1 MGGKPTYEELEQKL
15 RELEQEHARHERV
28 EGALR
33 ESEERFRAAFEGSHD
48 AITITTRAGIV
59 LDCNQRA
66 LEMYGL
72 ESKEGFLHRRPAD
85 FSPPF
90 QPDGRPSRE
99 VAREKIDKV
108 MQEGGFSR
116 FEWLHQ
122 RSDGQTFPTEII
134 LTSHELG
141 GETVLQ
147 ATIRDITER
156 KRAEE
161 EREKLHAQLLQAQ
174 KMESVGR
181 LAGGV
186 AHDFNNMLGVIIGNV
201 ELAMLEMDRDVP
213 EYQNLQQIFK
223 TAQRSAGLVRQLLGF
238 ARQQTVSPKVLDLN
252 DIVSGMLKMFRRL
265 IGEDIDLFWVP
276 GHDLWAVKIDP
287 SQIDQILANLV
298 VNARDA
304 IAGVGKVTIE
314 TENVVFDEAYCAQNA
329 GYVPGEYVMVAVS
342 DSGSG
347 MDKVTLA
354 HLFEPFFTTKEVGK
368 GTGLGL
374 ATVYGIVKQN
384 DGFIN
389 VYSESGEGTTLKIY
403 IPRFGSVATEVSKEH
418 ASETVPM
425 GTETVLLVEDD
436 EAILNTARSMLQ
448 RLGYKVLSA
457 DSITRAIGLAE
468 AHAGEID
475 LLITDVIMPEMNGR
489 DLAQR
494 LARIQPGMR
503 TLFMSGYTA
512 NVIAHRSV
520 LDQGRRFIQKPF
532 SLKELAAGVREALDG
547 SD

>member
-1 MGGKPTYEELEQKL
+1 MDRKPTYEELEERI
-15 RELEQEHARHERV
+15 RELEQEHARHEEV
-28 EGALR
+28 EAALR
-33 ESEERFRAAFEGSHD
+33 ESEEKFKAAFEGSHD
-48 AITITTRAGIV
+48 AITITTKEGKV

-99 VAREKIDKV
+99 VSREKIDKV
-108 MQEGGFSR
+108 MREGGFSR

-122 RSDGQTFPTEII
+122 RTNGETLPAEII
-134 LTSHELG
+134 LTSYRLG

-161 EREKLHAQLLQAQ
+161 ERERLQAQLLQAQ

-186 AHDFNNMLGVIIGNV
+186 AHDFNNMLGVIVGNA
-201 ELAMLEMDRDVP
+201 ELAMLEVTPDHPVST
-213 EYQNLQQIFK
+213 NLQQIFK

-238 ARQQTVSPKVLDLN
+238 ARKQTVSPKVLDLN
-252 DIVSGMLKMFRRL
+252 DTVSGMLKMIRRL
-265 IGEDIDLFWVP
+265 IGEDIDLVWMP
-276 GHDLWAVKIDP
+276 GPGQWTVKMDP
-287 SQIDQILANLV
+287 TQIDQVLANLM

-304 IAGVGKVTIE
+304 IAGVGKVTIK
-314 TENVVFDEAYCAQNA
+314 TENIVLDAAYCTRNT
-329 GYVPGEYVMVAVS
+329 GFVPGEYVMLAVS
-342 DSGSG
+342 DNGCG
-347 MDKVTLA
+347 MGKEILE
-354 HLFEPFFTTKEVGK
+354 HLFEPFFTTKELGK

-384 DGFIN
+384 DGFIS
-389 VYSESGEGTTLKIY
+389 VESKPGEGTTFMIY
-403 IPRFGSVATEVSKEH
+403 IPRFVTETVEDSKEGLK
-418 ASETVPM
+418 ETLPG

-436 EAILNTARSMLQ
+436 EAILHTARSMLE

-457 DSITRAIGLAE
+457 SSVTTAMDLAQ

-475 LLITDVIMPEMNGR
+475 LLITDLVMPGMNGR
-489 DLAQR
+489 DLAHK
-494 LARIQPGMR
+494 LSLTKPGLR
-503 TLFMSGYTA
+503 TLFMSGYAA
-512 NVIAHRSV
+512 NVIAHRGV
-520 LDQGRRFIQKPF
+520 LDGGMRFVQKPF
-532 SLKELAAGVREALDG
+532 SINELAVSVRDAL
-547 SD
+547 S

>member
-1 MGGKPTYEELEQKL
+1 MGGKPTYEALEQ
-15 RELEQEHARHERV
+15 RVRDLEQEHARHERV
-28 EGALR
+28 EAALR
-33 ESEERFRAAFEGSHD
+33 ESEEKFKAAFEGSHD
-48 AITITTRAGIV
+48 AITLTTKEGKV

-66 LEMYGL
+66 VEMYGL
-72 ESKEGFLHRRPAD
+72 ESKDGFLHRRPAD

-90 QPDGRPSRE
+90 QPDGRSSRE
-99 VAREKIDKV
+99 VSREKIDKV
-108 MQEGGFSR
+108 MREGGFSR

-122 RSDGQTFPTEII
+122 RSDGEIFPTEII
-134 LTSHELG
+134 LTSYQLG

-186 AHDFNNMLGVIIGNV
+186 AHDFNNMLGVIIGNA
-201 ELAMLEMDRDVP
+201 ELAMLEVDPDAPV
-213 EYQNLQQIFK
+213 YQNLQQIFK

-238 ARQQTVSPKVLDLN
+238 ARKQTVSPKVLDLN
-252 DIVSGMLKMFRRL
+252 DTVSGMLKMLRQL
-265 IGEDIDLFWVP
+265 IGEDIDLVWMP
-276 GHDLWAVKIDP
+276 GHGLRAVKIDP
-287 SQIDQILANLV
+287 SQIDQILANLM

-314 TENVVFDEAYCAQNA
+314 AENVVFDEAYCAEHA
-329 GYVPGEYVMVAVS
+329 GFVPGEYVMLAVS
-342 DSGSG
+342 DNGCG
-347 MDKVTLA
+347 MDKEILE

-389 VYSESGEGTTLKIY
+389 VYSEPGEGTTFRIY
-403 IPRFGSVATEVSKEH
+403 LPRFGSEAVEDLKEG
-418 ASETVPM
+418 AREMVRM

-436 EAILNTARSMLQ
+436 DAILQTARSMLE
-448 RLGYKVLSA
+448 RLGYRVLSA
-457 DSITRAIGLAE
+457 NSITRAIDLAE
-468 AHAGEID
+468 THAGQIH
-475 LLITDVIMPEMNGR
+475 LLITDVVMPELNGR
-489 DLAQR
+489 DLARR
-494 LARIQPGMR
+494 LAHIRPRMK
-503 TLFMSGYTA
+503 TLFMSGYSAT
-512 NVIAHRSV
+512 VIAHRGV
-520 LDQGRRFIQKPF
+520 LDQGMRFIQKPF
-532 SLKELAAGVREALDG
+532 SIKELAAGVREALDL
-547 SD
+547 

>member
-1 MGGKPTYEELEQKL
+1 MEGKPTYEALEQRI
-15 RELEQEHARHERV
+15 RELEQEHARRERV
-28 EGALR
+28 EALR
-33 ESEERFRAAFEGSHD
+33 ESEGRFRAAFEGSHD
-48 AITITTRAGIV
+48 AITITAKEGRL

-72 ESKEGFLHRRPAD
+72 ESKDGFLHRRPAD

-108 MQEGGFSR
+108 MREGGFSR

-134 LTSHELG
+134 LTSYQLG

-161 EREKLHAQLLQAQ
+161 EREQLHAQLLQAQ

-186 AHDFNNMLGVIIGNV
+186 AHDFNNMLGVIIGNA
-201 ELAMLEMDRDVP
+201 ELAMLEVDPDKPV
-213 EYQNLQQIFK
+213 YQNLQHIFK

-238 ARQQTVSPKVLDLN
+238 ARKQTVSPKVLDLN
-252 DIVSGMLKMFRRL
+252 DTVSGMLKMLRRL
-265 IGEDIDLFWVP
+265 IGEDIDLVWIS
-276 GHDLWAVKIDP
+276 GHGLWAVKIDP
-287 SQIDQILANLV
+287 SQIDQILANLM

-314 TENVVFDEAYCAQNA
+314 TENVVFDEAYCEQNT
-329 GYVPGEYVMVAVS
+329 GFVPGEYVMLAVS
-342 DSGSG
+342 DTGCG
-347 MDKVTLA
+347 MDKEILE

-384 DGFIN
+384 DGFIH
-389 VYSESGEGTTLKIY
+389 VYSEPGKGATFKIF
-403 IPRFGSVATEVSKEH
+403 IPRFGSK
-418 ASETVPM
+418 P
-425 GTETVLLVEDD
+425 VE
-436 EAILNTARSMLQ
+436 I
-448 RLGYKVLSA
+448 
-457 DSITRAIGLAE
+457 
-468 AHAGEID
+468 
-475 LLITDVIMPEMNGR
+475 P
-489 DLAQR
+489 
-494 LARIQPGMR
+494 
-503 TLFMSGYTA
+503 
-512 NVIAHRSV
+512 
-520 LDQGRRFIQKPF
+520 
-532 SLKELAAGVREALDG
+532 
-547 SD
+547 

>member
-1 MGGKPTYEELEQKL
+1 MHGRPTYEELEEKI
-15 RELEQEHARHERV
+15 RELEQEHARR
-28 EGALR
+28 EGAEAALR
-33 ESEERFRAAFEGSHD
+33 ENEEKFKAAFEGSHD
-48 AITITTRAGIV
+48 AITITTKEGKV

-72 ESKEGFLHRRPAD
+72 ESKEGFLHKRPAD

-90 QPDGRPSRE
+90 QPDGRSSRQL
-99 VAREKIDKV
+99 ARERIDKV
-108 MQEGGFSR
+108 MREGGFSR

-122 RSDGQTFPTEII
+122 RTNGETLPTEII
-134 LTSHELG
+134 LTSYQLG

-156 KRAEE
+156 KKAEI

-186 AHDFNNMLGVIIGNV
+186 AHDFNNMLGVVIGNA
-201 ELAMLEMDRDVP
+201 ELAMLEVDPADPV
-213 EYQNLQQIFK
+213 YGNLQQIFK

-238 ARQQTVSPKVLDLN
+238 ARKQTVSPKVLDLN
-252 DIVSGMLKMFRRL
+252 DTVSGMLKMLRRL
-265 IGEDIDLFWVP
+265 IGEDIDLAWMP

-287 SQIDQILANLV
+287 SQIDQILANLT

-314 TENVVFDEAYCAQNA
+314 TENVVLDEAYCAQNA
-329 GYVPGEYVMVAVS
+329 GFVPGEYVILAVS
-342 DSGSG
+342 DNGSG
-347 MDKVTLA
+347 MDKEILG
-354 HLFEPFFTTKEVGK
+354 HLFEPFFTTKEAGK

-389 VYSESGEGTTLKIY
+389 VYSEPGEGTTFKIY
-403 IPRFGSVATEVSKEH
+403 LPRYDSGAAELLKERPRE
-418 ASETVPM
+418 AVPR

-436 EAILNTARSMLQ
+436 EAILHTTQSMLE
-448 RLGYKVLSA
+448 RLGYRVLGAS
-457 DSITRAIGLAE
+457 SIAGTIDLAE
-468 AHAGEID
+468 THAAEIH
-475 LLITDVIMPEMNGR
+475 LLITDVVMPEMNGR
-489 DLAQR
+489 NLAHR
-494 LARIQPGMR
+494 LALLRPGMK
-503 TLFMSGYTA
+503 TLFMSGYSA
-512 NVIAHRSV
+512 NVIAHRGI
-520 LDQGRRFIQKPF
+520 LDEGVRFIQKPF
-532 SLKELAAGVREALDG
+532 SLKELATRIREVLDG
-547 SD
+547 Q